1 RPTTTWPRST
11 PMVAGTAPASLT
23 TSCSL
28 RPASRLSGR
37 GRPCVS
43 TVDSSAT
50 TGAPPFRAASTC
62 SPMRRRSGVVTTP
75 SYVPR
80 NAVPERRGNLTP
92 VEAPELAAVWPLVEQ
107 VGVGSVAGFI
117 AGYALKK
124 VGKVVAIVLGLL
136 FIAVQLLAWS
146 GFISVNWGVVQERV
160 DPMLTGESLQGTWS
174 SLVALLTYN
183 VPFAAAFVP
192 AFILGLKR
200 G

>member
-1 RPTTTWPRST
+1 
-11 PMVAGTAPASLT
+11 ME
-23 TSCSL
+23 
-28 RPASRLSGR
+28 
-37 GRPCVS
+37 
-43 TVDSSAT
+43 
-50 TGAPPFRAASTC
+50 
-62 SPMRRRSGVVTTP
+62 
-75 SYVPR
+75 
-80 NAVPERRGNLTP
+80 VPELS
-92 VEAPELAAVWPLVEQ
+92 AVWPLVEQ
-107 VGVGSVAGFI
+107 VGFGAIAGFI

-146 GFISVNWGVVQERV
+146 GFISVNWGVVQQRV

-174 SLVALLTYN
+174 SLVGLLTYN